1 MTERRGIVLP
11 PLIPA
16 AEVSRE
22 KQLLLETLS
31 QCVRCGSCLP
41 TCPTYREQLHEGHSP
56 RGRISLVRAM
66 VEEGDNPSFNLN
78 AFLYGCLE
86 CRACETAC
94 PNNVVFHQIIEHGKE
109 SLNESLPQNGS
120 SRFFKWLFLKHI
132 FRNSK
137 KLDRFMAFVRFYQK
151 SGLRWLT
158 GKLHLLKVFPWNLY
172 ELEKLMPP
180 KAGKHKPARKKNSY
194 TLTPAGEPKGKVM
207 FFSGCIADHWL
218 QEANQATL
226 RLLLRAGYQV
236 VVPSGQQCCGALH
249 VHLGEKKPGHGLARE
264 NLKAF
269 GENEHDRQLPIIVN
283 AAGCGA
289 SLKEYKELFQGED
302 DLPEA
307 QAFSARIMDLS
318 QFLVENNC
326 FQGEFRRLEKRIT
339 YDDPCHLI
347 HGQGISSQPRK
358 LMQSIPGVEYTELEE
373 ASWCCGSAGVYNIT
387 NYEMSMELLQNK
399 LEKVAKTGADLLIT
413 ANPGCFLQLA
423 SGVREKGMKMKVK
436 HIAQLLDSCF
446 DSAPELAAESDPA
459 PWD

>member
-1 MTERRGIVLP
+1 MTEKRGIILP

-16 AEVSRE
+16 GEVSSQQQR
-22 KQLLLETLS
+22 LLQTLS

-41 TCPTYREQLHEGHSP
+41 TCPTYREKLDEGHSP

-66 VEEGDNPSFNLN
+66 AEEGDEASINLDG
-78 AFLYGCLE
+78 FLYGCLE

-109 SLNESLPQNGS
+109 CLNESLPQNGTS
-120 SRFFKWLFLKHI
+120 KFFKWLFLKHI

-151 SGLRWLT
+151 SGLKWLT
-158 GKLHLLKVFPWNLY
+158 GKLRVLKLFPWNLY
-172 ELEKLMPP
+172 ELEKLMPAKGYKNRP
-180 KAGKHKPARKKNSY
+180 VRKKNTY
-194 TLTPAGEPKGKVM
+194 HLIPAGEVKGKVM

-226 RLLLRAGYQV
+226 RLLLRAGYEV

-264 NLKAF
+264 NLQAF
-269 GENEHDRQLPIIVN
+269 AEKDEYRDLPIIVN

-289 SLKEYKELFQGED
+289 SLKEYGELFEGEED
-302 DLPEA
+302 QPDAEK
-307 QAFSARIMDLS
+307 FSARIRDLS
-318 QFLVENNC
+318 EFLVEQGC
-326 FQGEFRRLEKRIT
+326 FKGEFQRLEARIT

-347 HGQGISSQPRK
+347 HGQGISSQPRQ
-358 LMQSIPGVEYTELEE
+358 LMKSIPGIDYTEMEE

-387 NYEMSMELLQNK
+387 NYKMSMKLLENK
-399 LEKVAKTGADLLIT
+399 LEKVVKTKAELLIT
-413 ANPGCFLQLA
+413 ANPGCFLQLSA
-423 SGVREKGMKMKVK
+423 GVREKGLEMEVK

-446 DSAPELAAESDPA
+446 DYCPLLAEGSDPA
-459 PWD
+459 PWL